1 MEASF
6 LFEDTPDQEK
16 TTKAIK
22 TDMESSRPMDRLV
35 CGDVG
40 FGKTEV
46 AIRAAFKAV
55 DNSKQVVVLVP
66 TTILAFQ
73 HFKTFSKR
81 LKDLPVRVDY
91 LNRFRNTKDKNKI
104 LKDLESGKIDIL
116 IGTHKLVSKSV
127 VFKDL
132 GLLIVDEEQ
141 KFGVTVKERIRSL
154 KANIDVLTLTA
165 TPIPR
170 TLQFSLMAARDLSV
184 IATPPP
190 NRYPIESEVV
200 RFSETQ
206 IRDSILY
213 ELQRGGQVFFIH
225 NRVENIIEIAGLVQR
240 LVPDARIAIGHGQI
254 QGRKLEQTL
263 LSFMNGD
270 YDILIATTIIENG
283 LDVPNANTI
292 FINNA
297 NHFGLSDLHQMR
309 GRVGRSNKK
318 AFCYFITPPY
328 SAISTDAKKRMKTIE
343 QFSAIGSGIQI
354 AMKDLEIRGAG
365 DLLGGEQSGFINEMG
380 FDTYQ
385 KILQQAIEELKEN
398 EFKSLYKSDENDSV
412 KTYVRDVQID
422 TDLEIFIPNDYV
434 NIVKER
440 LALYQELSSIKTNE
454 ELNAFE
460 VNLKDRFGTLP
471 LPAKELLES
480 VRLKWVATQLG
491 IERLILKKGS
501 CLCYFLSDQNS
512 DFFKSKYFSY
522 LINQI
527 QMTPDRM
534 VLKEKITQ
542 SGPRLFLSIVKI
554 KEVKS
559 LITLLTQLVLKT
571 KAP

>member
-1 MEASF
+1 
-6 LFEDTPDQEK
+6 
-16 TTKAIK
+16 
-22 TDMESSRPMDRLV
+22 MDRLV

-46 AIRAAFKAV
+46 AIRAAFKAA

-73 HFKTFSKR
+73 HFKTFSAR
-81 LKDLPVRVDY
+81 LKELPVRVDY
-91 LNRFRNTKDKNKI
+91 LNRFRTTKDKNLI
-104 LKDLESGKIDIL
+104 LQDLAEGKIDIL
-116 IGTHKLVSKSV
+116 IGTHQLVNKNV

-141 KFGVTVKERIRSL
+141 KFGVAVKEKIRSL

-190 NRYPIESEVV
+190 NRFPIESEVV
-200 RFSETQ
+200 RFSETL
-206 IRDSILY
+206 IRDAIMY

-225 NRVENIIEIAGLVQR
+225 NRVENITEVAGLVQR
-240 LVPDARIAIGHGQI
+240 LIPDARIAIGHGQME
-254 QGRKLEQTL
+254 GTKLEKTL
-263 LSFMNGD
+263 LSFMQGD
-270 YDILIATTIIENG
+270 FDILIATTIIENG

-297 NHFGLSDLHQMR
+297 NNFGLSDLHQMR

-318 AFCYFITPPY
+318 AFCYFITPPH
-328 SAISTDAKKRMKTIE
+328 SAMSSDAQKRIKTIE

-380 FDTYQ
+380 FETYQ
-385 KILQQAIEELKEN
+385 KILQEAIDELKEN
-398 EFKSLYKSDENDSV
+398 EFKELYQDEANDQLKSYV
-412 KTYVRDVQID
+412 KEVQID
-422 TDLEIFIPNDYV
+422 TDLELFFPHDYV

-440 LALYQELSSIKTNE
+440 LSLYQELSQLKTSI
-454 ELNAFE
+454 ELDDFE
-460 VNLKDRFGTLP
+460 NKITDRFGP
-471 LPAKELLES
+471 LPEPAIELLES
-480 VRLKWVATQLG
+480 MKLKWVATQLG
-491 IERLILKKGS
+491 MERLIIKRGS
-501 CLCYFLSDQNS
+501 CICYFISDQQS
-512 DFFKSKYFSY
+512 DFFQTEAFTFLLSQVQKA
-522 LINQI
+522 
-527 QMTPDRM
+527 PDRIK
-534 VLKEKITQ
+534 LKEKNTPNGLKLLLAIQ
-542 SGPRLFLSIVKI
+542 SISEIQTLT
-554 KEVKS
+554 S
-559 LITLLTQLVLKT
+559 LLNSFVLPTKTLNS
-571 KAP
+571 